1 MRPAGRPVPIVAASI
16 PGSEAP
22 VSATIR
28 PLGERDVPSVVELSL
43 RAWQP
48 VFASLEQVLGTRMFS
63 RMHPDWRADQRRA
76 VEEACT
82 CPRMSVW
89 VAEVDSSVVGFV
101 ATRADEDSRTGEI
114 HMIAVDPDHQRRG
127 IAAALTR
134 LALDE
139 LAEAGM
145 TVAMVETGGDPGHAP
160 ARATYEQ
167 AGFTLLPVARYF
179 REL

>member
-1 MRPAGRPVPIVAASI
+1 MAA
-16 PGSEAP
+16 PTPDSEAP
-22 VSATIR
+22 VSATTR
-28 PLGERDVPSVVELSL
+28 PLDERDVPSVVELSL

-48 VFASLEQVLGTRMFS
+48 VFASLERALGSRMFS

-76 VEEACT
+76 VEEACAG
-82 CPRMSVW
+82 PRTSVW
-89 VAEVDSSVVGFV
+89 VAEVEGRVVGFV
-101 ATRADEDSRTGEI
+101 ATRTDEDSRIGEI

-167 AGFTLLPVARYF
+167 AGFTLLPIARYF
-179 REL
+179 RQL